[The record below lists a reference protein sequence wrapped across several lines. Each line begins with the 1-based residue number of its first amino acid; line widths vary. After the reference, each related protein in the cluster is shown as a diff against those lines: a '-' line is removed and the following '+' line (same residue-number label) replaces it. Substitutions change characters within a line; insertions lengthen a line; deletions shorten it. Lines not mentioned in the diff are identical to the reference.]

1 MQLDRSVSR
10 VGELVYKV
18 VEFVVK
24 RVLGTVGWS
33 SLGKEESGQWMSRN
47 IKLNQRAKV
56 LFSLTKVKKL
66 NTKVGLHHLPTQFR
80 MN

>member
-47 IKLNQRAKV
+47 IRGCQ
-56 LFSLTKVKKL
+56 LFSLTKGQK
-66 NTKVGLHHLPTQFR
+66 FCSA
-80 MN
+80 